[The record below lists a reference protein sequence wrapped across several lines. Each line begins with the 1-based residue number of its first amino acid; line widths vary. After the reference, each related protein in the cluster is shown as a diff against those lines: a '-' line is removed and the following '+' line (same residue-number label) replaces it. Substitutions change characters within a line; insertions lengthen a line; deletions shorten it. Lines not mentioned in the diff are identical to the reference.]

1 MKFDPTKE
9 LSETDLKQMIRQILG
24 SDGML
29 YYSSHAEIRMA
40 ERGYNYRDVTYI
52 IEKGDLIG
60 TEFNNKAG
68 NWKYTIHGDDL
79 DGDSG
84 TVVIAIIKQ
93 REGVVITVLSS

>member
-1 MKFDPTKE
+1 MKFDPTQE
-9 LSETDLKQMIRQILG
+9 LSETDLKQMIRKILG

-29 YYSSHAEIRMA
+29 YYTRHAEDRMT

-52 IEKGDLIG
+52 LEKGDLIN
-60 TEFNNKAG
+60 TEYNDSAA

-93 REGVVITVLSS
+93 REGVVITVLS